1 MKQPIKPIMKPNRTA
16 LWAFFL
22 AGSSLLHVSAQ
33 DLSGKALEFLNTL
46 SSELRAQTQFP
57 MDDDQREF
65 FHFVPMVRRGPT
77 FHDFNA
83 NQKEAALGLL
93 QASLSAQGYR
103 KSLDIMS
110 LENVLIALEDDYRMP
125 DGSPMRDALN
135 YHFLIFGDPSP
146 STLWGWRFEGHHLS
160 LHFNSAKGTV
170 VASTPT
176 FFGANPAIVPIA
188 PEEGKQVLNQEST
201 LAFSFL
207 ESLSETQREKALFSE
222 TAPRGIITGNKREVA
237 LVEPMGIAF
246 TDLNPSQQA
255 AFLELL
261 EVYIGNYIF
270 EFSETFRKKITDAGL
285 ENLHFAW
292 AGGTRWGTPHY
303 YRIQG
308 PMLIIEYDNT
318 QNNGN
323 HVHTVVRDLTNDFAE
338 DFLREHYR
346 ESHRE

>member
-1 MKQPIKPIMKPNRTA
+1 MKSFRILIWT
-16 LWAFFL
+16 LL
-22 AGSSLLHVSAQ
+22 LVGGSLFELSAQ
-33 DLSGKALEFLNTL
+33 DLSGKAREFLSTL
-46 SSELRAQTQFP
+46 PAELRSQTQFA

-65 FHFVPMVRRGPT
+65 FHFIPMVRRGPT
-77 FHDFNA
+77 FHDFNEG
-83 NQKEAALGLL
+83 QKEAALGLL
-93 QASLSAQGYR
+93 KASLSAQGYQ
-103 KSLDIMS
+103 KSLDIMA
-110 LENVLIALEDDYRMP
+110 LENVLIRLENDYRMP

-146 STLWGWRFEGHHLS
+146 SGAWGWRFEGHHLS
-160 LHFNSAKGTV
+160 LHFNSVDGTL

-176 FFGANPAIVPIA
+176 FFGSNPAIVPIA
-188 PEEGKQVLNQEST
+188 PDQGKQVLKREST
-201 LAFSFL
+201 LGLAL
-207 ESLSETQREKALFSE
+207 VESLSETQRARALFSE
-222 TAPRGIITGNKREVA
+222 TAPRGIVTGNKREVA
-237 LVEPMGIAF
+237 LIEPMGISYAEL
-246 TDLNPSQQA
+246 TPDQQA
-255 AFLELL
+255 AFMELL

-270 EFSETFRKKITDAGL
+270 EFSATFRKKITDAGL

-346 ESHRE
+346 EAHRE